1 MEGGEGSFASVCNPG
16 MAVFSAP
23 QFHDNILV
31 AVFVC
36 GVLCGCIIGW
46 FCTGLGVVKFGRG
59 CRHCSTSDM
68 SLSGSYG
75 NFCERVSRLGR
86 SVVMNEYI
94 SFCILSRGLVIC
106 GLFR

>member
-1 MEGGEGSFASVCNPG
+1 
-16 MAVFSAP
+16 
-23 QFHDNILV
+23 
-31 AVFVC
+31 
-36 GVLCGCIIGW
+36 
-46 FCTGLGVVKFGRG
+46 
-59 CRHCSTSDM
+59 M
-68 SLSGSYG
+68 SLSGRYG